1 MIEPLFSILNN
12 SRYFNGIMNVLMQIG
27 SRFITSEIPT
37 NLQLLFENIWIR
49 RFFIFCVIFIA
60 TRDIKMAIFLTLI
73 YIIIFSYLFN
83 SESNICIINKE
94 NIYGKKNMNN
104 DIITSKELVNAKKII
119 DKYNKE
125 LEDKKIKY

>member
-1 MIEPLFSILNN
+1 MIESFFSILNN
-12 SRYFNGIMNVLMQIG
+12 SRYFNGIMNILMQIG
-27 SRFITSEIPT
+27 GRFITSEIPV

-49 RFFIFCVIFIA
+49 RFLIFCVIFIA

-73 YIIIFSYLFN
+73 YIILFSYIFN
-83 SESNICIINKE
+83 SESNICIINEE
-94 NIYGKKNMNN
+94 NMYGKKKINN
-104 DIITSKELVNAKKII
+104 KIISSKELMNAKIII